1 MFETRILTG
10 SRPLRRTMGSA
21 VAMTLLVVAGVGC
34 GAKSQSASPANAP
47 TMPAQQAV
55 AESAPS
61 PATSDVAA
69 RTSPSPQQVA
79 DVIAQIKQR
88 IAMSF
93 EPNELHV
100 RAFGDAACTA
110 FDENRTAAQARDMVM
125 QAASQLPSVTI
136 STEDADF
143 AVRTAVTLFCPG
155 YSDRLAS

>member
-10 SRPLRRTMGSA
+10 GRQLRRTMGTA
-21 VAMTLLVVAGVGC
+21 VGMSLLLVAGVAC
-34 GAKSQSASPANAP
+34 GGSQSSSPAS
-47 TMPAQQAV
+47 TQTKPAQQSV
-55 AESAPS
+55 AESVPS
-61 PATSDVAA
+61 PATAGVAA
-69 RTSPSPQQVA
+69 RTSPTPEQVA
-79 DVIAQIKQR
+79 DVITQIKQR
-88 IAMSF
+88 IVMSF
-93 EPNELHV
+93 EPSEIHV

-110 FDENRTAAQARDMVM
+110 FDENRTAAEARTMVM